1 MEFVLTKIMKILVAD
16 KISTIGV
23 DFLKKQSNFE
33 IIEAYGS
40 SREKILEIVSDVSA
54 IIVRSDTR
62 VDAEVIKVSPLLK
75 VIGRAGV
82 GVDNID
88 VDAATASGV
97 IVANTPSGNTIATA
111 ELTITHLLCGT
122 RPIAQANASVKAGK
136 WNRKSFSGSELNK
149 KTLGIL
155 GLGRIGAEVA
165 KRAKAF
171 AMSVW
176 AYDPY
181 LTEERAKTLDIVP
194 KTLDGILTGSD
205 YITVHMPLLESTYHM
220 IDEEAFSKM
229 KDGVRIFNCARGG
242 IIKESALVEAMQS
255 GKVAAAGLD
264 VYEKEPIDPESSL
277 LKLDQLVQTPHLGA
291 STKEAQESVGLE
303 VAEVI
308 TEILSGGAIRN
319 AINMP
324 SVDQATLEALAPFME
339 LCSILGTVVQQLAP
353 EKVIKL
359 EVVYRGQILDLDSTP
374 LSRAIQKGYL
384 RKICGNEV
392 NDVNAPQ
399 ILKTQGIEVA
409 VIQSNEKSDY
419 TDLIEITAIAS
430 NGETA
435 TVKGTLIGNHQE
447 PRVVSINGRDIESSL
462 RNTLLI
468 FENDDLPGIVGF
480 VGTVL
485 GSNHVNIANM
495 SLSRQ
500 EIGTLALNL
509 VELDT
514 LPPNNVVSE
523 LQEHPAI
530 KEIKLVQIN

>member
-1 MEFVLTKIMKILVAD
+1 MKVLVAD

-23 DFLKKQSNFE
+23 NFLKKQSNLE

-40 SREKILEIVSDVSA
+40 SREKILELVPQVSA
-54 IIVRSDTR
+54 IIVRSDTKI
-62 VDAEVIKVSPLLK
+62 DAAVIQASPLLK

-88 VDAATASGV
+88 VAVATANGV

-111 ELTITHLLCGT
+111 ELTLTHLLCGT
-122 RPIAQANASVKAGK
+122 RPIAQANASVKAGN
-136 WNRKSFSGSELNK
+136 WNRKHFSGSELNK

-171 AMSVW
+171 GMEVW
-176 AYDPY
+176 SYDPY
-181 LTEERAKTLDIVP
+181 LTEERAKTLDIIP
-194 KTLDGILTGSD
+194 KSLDEIFAGSD
-205 YITVHMPLLESTYHM
+205 YITVHMPLLESTHHI

-242 IIKESALVEAMQS
+242 IIKESALIEAIQS

-264 VYEKEPIDPESSL
+264 VYEKEPIDPNSPL

-339 LCSILGTVVQQLAP
+339 LCTILGTVVQQLAL

-359 EVVYRGQILDLDSTP
+359 EIIYRGQILDLDTTP

-399 ILKTQGIEVA
+399 IFKTHGIEVS
-409 VIQSNEKSDY
+409 VIQSSEKSDY
-419 TDLIEITAIAS
+419 TDLVEINAIAL
-430 NGETA
+430 NGKTT

-447 PRVVSINGRDIESSL
+447 PRIVAINGRDIESSI
-462 RNTLLI
+462 RNTLLV
-468 FENDDLPGIVGF
+468 FENDDSPGIVGF

-485 GSNHVNIANM
+485 GRNKINIANM

-500 EIGTLALNL
+500 KIGTLALNL
-509 VELDT
+509 VELDS
-514 LPPNNVVSE
+514 LPSSEVIAE
-523 LQEHPAI
+523 LQHHKSI
-530 KEIKLVQIN
+530 KEIKLVQIK